1 MRLKITLICALLVM
15 TAASV
20 HAEEAAQLSSKS
32 DVLNYSIG
40 VETARNLKK
49 QGVDINLDVIMK
61 GMRDGLSGEKILI
74 PEKVLKKTMNDLQ
87 TEVRRK
93 QQVSRKERGEDNKRR
108 GEAFLAANKVKE
120 GVVAL
125 PSGLQYRVIRN
136 GDGAKPQDQDMIE
149 VNYRGTLL
157 DGTEFD
163 ASQEGKPAVLAMKS
177 TIPGWREALRNM
189 PVGSKWQLVI
199 PSQLAYGAR
208 GAGKEIGPNETLLF
222 DVELV
227 SINPHKKEMTG
238 SAK

>member
-1 MRLKITLICALLVM
+1 MRLKITLICAMLVI
-15 TAASV
+15 TAASAQ
-20 HAEEAAQLSSKS
+20 AEEAAPLSSKS
-32 DVLNYSIG
+32 DLLNYSIG

-49 QGVDINLDVIMK
+49 QGVDINLEMIMK

-74 PEKVLKKTMNDLQ
+74 PEKVLKKTMTDLQ

-93 QQVSRKERGEDNKRR
+93 QQVSRKERGEDNKKR
-108 GEAFLAANKVKE
+108 GEAFLAANKSKE

-125 PSGLQYRVIRN
+125 PSGLQYRIIRN

-163 ASQEGKPAVLAMKS
+163 ASQEGKPAVLAMKA

-189 PVGSKWQLVI
+189 PAGSKWQLFI

-208 GAGKEIGPNETLLF
+208 GAGKEIGPNETLLYE
-222 DVELV
+222 VELV
-227 SINPHKKEMTG
+227 AVNPHKNEITG
-238 SAK
+238 NAK

>member
-1 MRLKITLICALLVM
+1 MKLILATLLGITLFA
-15 TAASV
+15 TQGQ
-20 HAEEAAQLSSKS
+20 AESLSSQS

-49 QGVDINLDVIMK
+49 QGVDINLEMIMK
-61 GMRDGLSGEKILI
+61 GMRDGLSGEKILV

-93 QQVSRKERGEDNKRR
+93 QQVSRKERGEDNKKR
-108 GEAFLAANKVKE
+108 GEAFLAANKAKE

-125 PSGLQYRVIRN
+125 PSGLQYRIIRK

-163 ASQEGKPAVLAMKS
+163 ASQEGKPAVLAMKA

-189 PVGSKWQLVI
+189 PIGSKWLLFI

-208 GAGKEIGPNETLLF
+208 GAGKEIGPNETLLYE
-222 DVELV
+222 VELIA
-227 SINPHKKEMTG
+227 INPHKNEITG
-238 SAK
+238 NAK